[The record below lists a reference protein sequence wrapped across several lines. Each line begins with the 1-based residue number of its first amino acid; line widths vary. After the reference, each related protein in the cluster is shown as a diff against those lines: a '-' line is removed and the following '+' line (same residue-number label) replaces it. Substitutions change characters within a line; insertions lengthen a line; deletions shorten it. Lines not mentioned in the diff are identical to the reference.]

1 MAFKHCLYMID
12 CTEKNNNDNFK
23 RPKTKTP
30 EKEKYSHPGY
40 RGFVKNVM
48 NNLSSY

>member
-30 EKEKYSHPGY
+30 EKVFPP
-40 RGFVKNVM
+40 R
-48 NNLSSY
+48 LQRIC